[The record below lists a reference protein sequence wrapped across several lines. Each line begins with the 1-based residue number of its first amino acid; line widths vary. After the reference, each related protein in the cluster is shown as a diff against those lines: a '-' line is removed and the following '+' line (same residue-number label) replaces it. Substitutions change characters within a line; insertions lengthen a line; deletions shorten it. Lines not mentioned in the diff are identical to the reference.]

1 MRLRAAHL
9 IFIALFGVLA
19 LVAGCAGGPS
29 LTTASA
35 PALDPPSADWSAD
48 LARFAAEDAAHRP
61 PQRPV
66 VFTGSSSIRLW
77 EALAEDFP
85 GVPAMNRG
93 FGGSQLRDVA
103 HYVDALAIQ
112 YRPRTIV
119 IYGGDNDI
127 NAGRT
132 AQQVLSDFRALV
144 ARIRV
149 DLPDAPIV
157 YLSIKPS
164 PSRESQLATQQ
175 EANAA
180 IRAEAASQPHVE
192 FVDVATPML
201 DAEGKP
207 RPELF
212 VEDRL
217 HLNRDGYALWRRIV
231 APHLK

>member
-1 MRLRAAHL
+1 MRARAAQL
-9 IFIALFGVLA
+9 IFVALFAVLTLA
-19 LVAGCAGGPS
+19 AGCAANPS
-29 LTTASA
+29 ATTPS
-35 PALDPPSADWSAD
+35 PPPLDPPSADWTVD
-48 LARFAAEDAAHRP
+48 LAAFAAQDAADPP

-77 EALAEDFP
+77 QTLAEDFP
-85 GVPAMNRG
+85 GVPTLNRG

-103 HYVDALAIQ
+103 HYADTLAIQ
-112 YRPRTIV
+112 YRPRMIV

-127 NAGRT
+127 NAGRD
-132 AQQVLSDFRALV
+132 AQQVLSDFRAVV
-144 ARIRV
+144 ARIRS
-149 DLPDAPIV
+149 DLPDVPIV

-164 PSRESQLATQQ
+164 PSRESQLATQR

-180 IRAEAASQPHVE
+180 IRAEAARWPRVE

-201 DAEGKP
+201 DAGGRP

-217 HLNRDGYALWRRIV
+217 HMNRDGYALWRRIV